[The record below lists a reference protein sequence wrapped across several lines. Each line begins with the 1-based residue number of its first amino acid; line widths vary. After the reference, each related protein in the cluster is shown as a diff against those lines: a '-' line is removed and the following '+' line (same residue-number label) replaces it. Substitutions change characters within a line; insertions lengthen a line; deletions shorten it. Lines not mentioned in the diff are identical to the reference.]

1 MATPSLRMTP
11 ALVHILLTLVPAP
24 QHGYAV
30 MREIEDRTS
39 GRIRLGP
46 SSLYWTLGRLQD
58 AGLIREVPEPAN
70 ADTHDERRRYWQLT
84 AVGREQLQEEIEAL
98 SEIVSHAN
106 ARKLE
111 STR

>member
-1 MATPSLRMTP
+1 MAPPKLRLTP
-11 ALVHILLTLVPAP
+11 AMVHILLTLVPAP

-39 GRIRLGP
+39 DRIRLGP
-46 SSLYWTLGRLQD
+46 SSLYWALGRLED
-58 AGLIREVPEPAN
+58 AGCIREVGEPAD
-70 ADTHDERRRYWQLT
+70 ADSHDQRRRYWQLT
-84 AVGREQLQEEIEAL
+84 AVGRQQLQQEIEAL

-111 STR
+111 SAR